1 MKMNCSTLES
11 RVAIITKHKPSQ
23 GTQAYFNENFSNELY
38 DVEIE
43 AATGGVL

>member
-23 GTQAYFNENFSNELY
+23 GNQAYFNENFSNELY